1 MESWNDELDE
11 SGIPPDT
18 VGCNPSKL
26 LNFLASKMKSWSE
39 SRNDELDESG
49 IPPDTVGCNPS
60 KLLNFL
66 TSKME
71 SWNESRNDEL
81 DESGKESIHSILL
94 YYLMNQSI

>member
-1 MESWNDELDE
+1 MSKVLRQLITET
-11 SGIPPDT
+11 PPHT
-18 VGCNPSKL
+18 VGCNPNVL
-26 LNFLASKMKSWSE
+26 LKFLTSKMESW
-39 SRNDELDESG
+39 NDELDESG

>member
-1 MESWNDELDE
+1 MNKVLRQLITATPLSVGLNELLKFLTSKMESWNDELDE

-26 LNFLASKMKSWSE
+26 LNFLA
-39 SRNDELDESG
+39 
-49 IPPDTVGCNPS
+49 
-60 KLLNFL
+60 
-66 TSKME
+66 SKME

>member
-1 MESWNDELDE
+1 MNKVLRQLITATPVSVGLNNELLKFLTSKMESW
-11 SGIPPDT
+11 
-18 VGCNPSKL
+18 
-26 LNFLASKMKSWSE
+26 
-39 SRNDELDESG
+39 NDELDESG

>member
-1 MESWNDELDE
+1 MNKVLRQLRTATPLSVGLTNELLKFLTSKMESWNDELDE

-26 LNFLASKMKSWSE
+26 LNFLASKMKSW
-39 SRNDELDESG
+39 
-49 IPPDTVGCNPS
+49 
-60 KLLNFL
+60 
-66 TSKME
+66 
-71 SWNESRNDEL
+71 NESRNDEL

>member
-1 MESWNDELDE
+1 MNKGLRQQITSY
-11 SGIPPDT
+11 PPDT
-18 VGCNPSKL
+18 VGCIPNEMLKSLTSK
-26 LNFLASKMKSWSE
+26 KESW
-39 SRNDELDESG
+39 NDELDESG